1 MQHAD
6 SQSGK
11 KPSGAGTSLPRWSA
25 VPAFDAEPGSVRV
38 TVDSELIRI
47 VLSGEVDSELS
58 PRLCDANAEA
68 ERAHLPIEVDAHD
81 VTFMDSSGVAFLAR
95 LATRST
101 SRVRLVGVPTT
112 IRFLL
117 EVTRIGDVLDV
128 VDG

>member
-6 SQSGK
+6 SPSGK
-11 KPSGAGTSLPRWSA
+11 KPSPAGAPLHRGSGI
-25 VPAFDAEPGSVRV
+25 PALDAEPGSVQV
-38 TVDSELIRI
+38 TVDSERTRI
-47 VLSGEVDSELS
+47 VLSGEIAAELT
-58 PRLCDANAEA
+58 PRLHDASAEA
-68 ERAHLPIEVDAHD
+68 ERARLPIEVDAHD

-95 LATRST
+95 LATHSP

-128 VDG
+128 VDR

>member
-1 MQHAD
+1 VH
-6 SQSGK
+6 
-11 KPSGAGTSLPRWSA
+11 
-25 VPAFDAEPGSVRV
+25 V
-38 TVDSELIRI
+38 TVDAEHTRI
-47 VLSGEVDSELS
+47 VLSGEVDAELS
-58 PRLCDANAEA
+58 LNLRAASAEA

-95 LATRST
+95 LATRSA

-128 VDG
+128 ADN